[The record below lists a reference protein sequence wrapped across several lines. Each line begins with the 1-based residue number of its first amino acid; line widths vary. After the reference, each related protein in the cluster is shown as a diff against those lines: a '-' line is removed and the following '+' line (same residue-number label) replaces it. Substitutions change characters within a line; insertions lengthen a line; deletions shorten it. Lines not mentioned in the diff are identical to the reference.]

1 MILTLLWFVMEVTEA
16 ILTKT
21 TIFFGGG
28 DANHGPIQSFDV
40 TSGHNNKNPF
50 ALDKLRHGKDFFPHH
65 RSLGG

>member
-1 MILTLLWFVMEVTEA
+1 MEVTEA

-28 DANHGPIQSFDV
+28 DANHGPIQSFNV

-50 ALDKLRHGKDFFPHH
+50 ALDKLRH
-65 RSLGG
+65 